1 MMKCF
6 WNLWLRYD
14 SGNDFSWFSGQ
25 WSQKEAV
32 WWSAVILYSSWRL
45 VWVVSGSERYSEP
58 GRNRATTAIINVDM
72 CHNPA
77 MVPVVISPNRLTS
90 LGYVIGANIPKPAD
104 TMNKTLIDDSLT
116 HDCLAYP
123 DLVYIP
129 HVKHM
134 ICDIIPSYKRSFKH
148 RRKCQCI

>member
-1 MMKCF
+1 
-6 WNLWLRYD
+6 
-14 SGNDFSWFSGQ
+14 
-25 WSQKEAV
+25 
-32 WWSAVILYSSWRL
+32 
-45 VWVVSGSERYSEP
+45 
-58 GRNRATTAIINVDM
+58 M

-129 HVKHM
+129 HVKPM
-134 ICDIIPSYKRSFKH
+134 ICDIIPSYTTILNDPSSIGESANAFK
-148 RRKCQCI
+148 